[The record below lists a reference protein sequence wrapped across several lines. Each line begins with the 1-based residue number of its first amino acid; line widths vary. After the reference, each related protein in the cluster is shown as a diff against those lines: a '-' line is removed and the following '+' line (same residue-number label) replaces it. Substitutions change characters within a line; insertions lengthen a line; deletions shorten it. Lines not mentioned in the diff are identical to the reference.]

1 MTVTEKLNG
10 YGPLAGIKVVEMC
23 TYVAA
28 PATVRVLSEMGAEVI
43 KIESFAGDTQRTQG
57 PGFGCELTDTEDP
70 TIDLNNTNK
79 NWVSLN
85 LKDPEGLAIAK
96 KMIGEADIFMK
107 NMRTAALQNLGLDS
121 ASYTPLD
128 VYKRQRSSFLVFLAA
143 ARPSSEQT

>member
-28 PATVRVLSEMGAEVI
+28 PAPSASCPRWAPRSSRSSPSPAIPSG
-43 KIESFAGDTQRTQG
+43 TQG

-96 KMIGEADIFMK
+96 KMIGEADH
-107 NMRTAALQNLGLDS
+107 L
-121 ASYTPLD
+121 P
-128 VYKRQRSSFLVFLAA
+128 
-143 ARPSSEQT
+143 